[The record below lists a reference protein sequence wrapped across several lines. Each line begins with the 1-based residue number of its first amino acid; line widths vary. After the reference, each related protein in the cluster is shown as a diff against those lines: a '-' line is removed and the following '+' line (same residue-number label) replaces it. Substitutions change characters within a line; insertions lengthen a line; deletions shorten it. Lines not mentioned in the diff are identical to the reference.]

1 MVYRKIEANG
11 QKLDYSIE
19 NISPRSNDGRKLITR
34 ADNFST
40 STYIA
45 IL

>member
-19 NISPRSNDGRKLITR
+19 NISPRSNDGRISLLLGQI
-34 ADNFST
+34 
-40 STYIA
+40 
-45 IL
+45 ILARLRI